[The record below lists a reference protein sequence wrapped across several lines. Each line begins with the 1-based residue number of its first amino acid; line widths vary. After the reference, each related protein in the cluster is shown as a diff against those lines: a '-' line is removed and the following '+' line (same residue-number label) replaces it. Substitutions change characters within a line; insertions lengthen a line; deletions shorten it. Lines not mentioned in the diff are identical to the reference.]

1 MASVRVNIPD
11 DVLARLQSSGS
22 NPDQALR
29 LAAAF
34 SLCSR
39 GELSTS
45 QAARLAGLAYADFLD
60 AAAQAKIELFPVDL
74 ELLREEIRRGYTLGR
89 QCISGDP
96 TQSSGPA

>member
-1 MASVRVNIPD
+1 MGRFTIEIPD
-11 DVLARLQSSGS
+11 DLLAKFENGGG
-22 NPDQALR
+22 DAGKELR

-60 AAAQAKIELFPVDL
+60 AAARAKVEVFPINYEEL
-74 ELLREEIRRGYTLGR
+74 EEESRVGYTLGR
-89 QCISGDP
+89 QRVARDP
-96 TQSSGPA
+96 AGPSR